1 MAHFPEGGINGV
13 DWHGALPQ
21 FKLLGAGRRPLSAR
35 PKAVRAL
42 PEKAVGEAR
51 AAPGKAGQPVAT
63 VQECEFTVVS
73 ILGDPEPLRL
83 GLPCPFLQKR
93 RKGGR

>member
-1 MAHFPEGGINGV
+1 MLIGTVRCPSSNCWVLAG
-13 DWHGALPQ
+13 DRCLHGQ
-21 FKLLGAGRRPLSAR
+21 RLSAL
-35 PKAVRAL
+35 L

-51 AAPGKAGQPVAT
+51 ANSPAGAPGKAGQPVAT